1 MKKLLTLVLAL
12 LLLLSAAAESTAGD
26 SIEAL
31 KAENAQLREE
41 LETLRARLDLY
52 RDPSVVAIF
61 DGGFITFEE
70 AYDEYQ
76 YLVELYAMFYGED
89 LDALPDEA
97 RVVQLDLLQQMVA
110 ERLVNAHLEAEGVQ
124 LLTDEETEALRTQ
137 ATEAYAV
144 HKSQEPDDDTT
155 LEEFTEA
162 YLNEAISNAALEYV
176 AGEVSVSEEDVR
188 AFYEEVL
195 ASDQEYYAANPQDY
209 GFEALYGDS
218 PIAWIP
224 EGYRC
229 VRLLL
234 VPFDDD
240 LSAKYDE
247 YLVAEYDAEDDDA
260 LAAAQRGKDEVL
272 ALLKP
277 QADAVKA
284 RLDAGETFEAL
295 LAEYDSG
302 AERMG
307 ETGEAQGFALSA
319 DSLYFSDTIESAAM
333 ALKAP
338 GDVSDAVPCDWGYVF
353 IEYMNDIPSGPV
365 DFEALRDVLAQSAR
379 TDALYSQ
386 YDEAVAQWLEEA
398 NPEYFL
404 DRMN

>member
-1 MKKLLTLVLAL
+1 MKKLLALVLSL
-12 LLLLSAAAESTAGD
+12 LLLFSAAAESTTAESVD
-26 SIEAL
+26 AL
-31 KAENAQLREE
+31 KAEIARLRAE
-41 LETLRARLDLY
+41 LETLQARLDLY

-61 DGGFITFEE
+61 DGGFITFDE

-89 LDALPDEA
+89 LNALTDEA
-97 RVVQLDLLQQMVA
+97 REVQLDLLQQMVA
-110 ERLVNAHLEAEGVQ
+110 EKLVNAHLEAEGVQ
-124 LLTDEETEALRTQ
+124 LLTDEETAALRAQ
-137 ATEAYAV
+137 AA
-144 HKSQEPDDDTT
+144 
-155 LEEFTEA
+155 EA
-162 YLNEAISNAALEYV
+162 YLNEAMSNAALEYV
-176 AGEVSVSEEDVR
+176 AGDVTVTDEDVR
-188 AFYEEVL
+188 ALYDEALEN
-195 ASDQEYYAANPQDY
+195 DREYYEANPQDY

-218 PIAWIP
+218 PITWIP
-224 EGYRC
+224 EGYRR

-234 VPFDDD
+234 VPFDDE

-247 YLVAEYDAEDDDA
+247 YLIAEYDAIDDDA
-260 LAAAQRGKDEVL
+260 LSAAQKGKEDVL

-277 QADAVKA
+277 QAEAVRA

-295 LAEYDSG
+295 LAEYNTG
-302 AERMG
+302 AEQMG

-319 DSLYFSDTIESAAM
+319 DSLYFSDTIEAAAM

-365 DFEALRDVLAQSAR
+365 AFETLRETFAQNAR
-379 TDALYSQ
+379 TDALYRQ
-386 YDEAVAQWLEEA
+386 YDEKVAQWLEA
-398 NPEYFL
+398 SNPEYFP